1 MYLVHTRL
9 NLAYALSIVS
19 IHDLG
24 EVYMNAVMRILK
36 YLKFAIRKGILFT
49 KNIDHEC
56 VEAYTDVDWVG
67 IIVIKLA

>member
-9 NLAYALSIVS
+9 NLAYALSIVN

-24 EVYMNAVMRILK
+24 ELHMNAVMRILK

-56 VEAYTDVDWVG
+56 VEAYTDADWVG

>member
-24 EVYMNAVMRILK
+24 ELHMNAVMRILK

-56 VEAYTDVDWVG
+56 VEAYTDADWVG